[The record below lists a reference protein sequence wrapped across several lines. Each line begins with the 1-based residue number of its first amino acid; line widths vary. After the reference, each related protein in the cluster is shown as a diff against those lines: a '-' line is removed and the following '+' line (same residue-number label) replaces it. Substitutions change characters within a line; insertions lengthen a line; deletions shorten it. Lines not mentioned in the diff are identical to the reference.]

1 MKANVYTEIDSV
13 YISQIKRFPLLSAN
27 EESELAH
34 RIVQGD
40 RAALE
45 KLVNSNLRLVITVA
59 LRFTKLSAPL
69 MDLIQEGNMG
79 LITAAHKFNG
89 KYGTRFSTYAYP
101 WIVQYMIRYMKTRV
115 AAIVI
120 PNRKDAMLK
129 AMHKAREDLTLENG
143 EAPSNSELAEYMGIS
158 ESALR
163 SLLKYDFSVSSLD
176 MEVGDGEKATSLGDM
191 LPDTT
196 YSPEEQYMIREEKEE
211 VRSLLG
217 TLSANESK
225 VLWYRF
231 NFACDEKQKTLRDL
245 STLFG
250 ISPEAIRQTEIR
262 AIRHLRRNVAV

>member
-34 RIVQGD
+34 RIAQGD

-129 AMHKAREDLTLENG
+129 DMHKAREDLTLENG